1 MPPAVSGPEQMLSS
15 ETFPVVQTN
24 PNQDPIIANCYMGDY
39 NNIVS
44 NGTTKFV
51 TWGDNRNMVSTTSGV
66 ENQPDV
72 FLQSY

>member
-1 MPPAVSGPEQMLSS
+1 
-15 ETFPVVQTN
+15 
-24 PNQDPIIANCYMGDY
+24 MGDY

-44 NGTTKFV
+44 NGTTKVV
-51 TWGDNRNMVSTTSGV
+51 TWGDNRNQVATTVGK